1 MIIVWIGVDL
11 VKTEMTVE
19 QRIGKQIQ
27 KLRKAKGYTQQVFA
41 EKIGLS
47 TNYLSD
53 IERGKS
59 SPRMDK
65 LVTIINALTCSADD
79 IFADVINNGY
89 IIKTSRLSERLE
101 KLPPEEQERAF
112 AILDAFLS
120 SSNQ

>member
-1 MIIVWIGVDL
+1 M
-11 VKTEMTVE
+11 KTEITVE
-19 QRIGKQIQ
+19 LRIGKQIQ

-53 IERGKS
+53 IERGKR
-59 SPRMDK
+59 SPKIDK
-65 LVTIINALTCSADD
+65 LVAIINALDCCADD
-79 IFADVINNGY
+79 VFADVIRSGHK
-89 IIKTSRLSERLE
+89 IKTSRLSERLE
-101 KLPPEEQERAF
+101 KLPPDEQEKAF